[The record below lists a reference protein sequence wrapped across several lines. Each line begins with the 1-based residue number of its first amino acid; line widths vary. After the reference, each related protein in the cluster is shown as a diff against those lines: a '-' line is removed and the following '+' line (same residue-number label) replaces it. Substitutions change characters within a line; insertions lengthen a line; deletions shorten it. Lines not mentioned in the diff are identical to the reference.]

1 MLTLRVVGRTIGVE
15 CGELETTALLTATY
29 GHMKGGHTAID
40 LHYTVGWDSSRSSF
54 FIRRE
59 GCELLTAPDDGTF
72 LAMFDEN
79 FSIEL
84 QKLRPALYFVHAAVL
99 TRPDSAFMLVTESGG
114 GKSTLCWALSHHGY
128 PYLSDELGPID
139 LGTLEVHPFTRALML
154 KTAAP
159 GSFYPIPAAA
169 LRSSRGWHVSA
180 EDVPGGVGVRPTRL
194 TAIFFLRR
202 DPAAQAPSVRT
213 ISAAEAVVRLYAN
226 SLNQLAHR
234 GDGLDAAI
242 RITTGVVCFELVTT
256 ADLPACCRLLTATLN
271 GVPAYFVA
279 KQ

>member
-15 CGELETTALLTATY
+15 CGELETRALLTATY

-99 TRPDSAFMLVTESGG
+99 TRPDCAFMLVTESGG

-169 LRSSRGWHVSA
+169 LRSSRGWHVSS
-180 EDVPGGVGVRPTRL
+180 EDGRRRRKADTVDSDLLPSTRPCRSSAFSPYDQRRGGGRPSLCELAQPVGASRGRPR
-194 TAIFFLRR
+194 RR
-202 DPAAQAPSVRT
+202 DTDHDRG
-213 ISAAEAVVRLYAN
+213 RLFRA
-226 SLNQLAHR
+226 R
-234 GDGLDAAI
+234 DDG
-242 RITTGVVCFELVTT
+242 
-256 ADLPACCRLLTATLN
+256 
-271 GVPAYFVA
+271 
-279 KQ
+279 